1 MPKQVSRVFSFLRF
15 VLRRFNDDNCTQ
27 VAASLTYTTLLAL
40 VPLVT
45 IALTVAS
52 AFPVFSDLSVQ
63 LKIFILTNLMPEFAG
78 KIITVYMFKF
88 SNNAAQLTAI
98 GIVFLL
104 VTALMMMRTIE
115 RAFNIIWRVSRPR
128 PLIHR
133 FIIYWAMLTLSPLLI
148 GGSLSLSSYLVGLSL
163 GIAKQAPL
171 LDLAVLR
178 ITPVV
183 LTTLAFA
190 LLYLTLPTR
199 YVSRW
204 HALAGGLVASLGFEL
219 MKKVFALYIIHFASY
234 EVVYGAFA
242 SFPVFLLWI
251 YFSWL
256 VVLAGAVIAASLSYW
271 RGDAWLVKW
280 TPGRRFHDALR
291 VLREL
296 YRIHQAGGT
305 LTTRQ
310 LRQRINL
317 GMDVLEEI
325 LECASR
331 ADWVRKVNGSGWLL
345 AKSPHEIRLGDVYR
359 VFVFEPDK
367 KGGSGD
373 ELPIVQTLIEKF
385 EASMQTPLTAIFG
398 PSSEVG
404 QQHDS

>member
-1 MPKQVSRVFSFLRF
+1 MPNQVSRILSFLRF
-15 VLRRFNDDNCTQ
+15 VVRRFNEDNCTQ
-27 VAASLTYTTLLAL
+27 VSASLTYTTLLAL

-45 IALTVAS
+45 IALTMVS

-98 GIVFLL
+98 GIVFLV
-104 VTALMMMRTIE
+104 VTALMMMLTIE
-115 RAFNIIWRVSRPR
+115 RAFNSIWRVSRPR
-128 PLIHR
+128 PFMHR
-133 FIIYWAMLTLSPLLI
+133 FVIYWATLTLGPLLI

-163 GIAKQAPL
+163 GIAKQVPM
-171 LDLAVLR
+171 LDLALLR

-190 LLYLTLPTR
+190 LLYLTVPTR
-199 YVSRW
+199 YVPRW

-219 MKKVFALYIIHFASY
+219 MKKVFALYITHFASY
-234 EVVYGAFA
+234 EVVYGAFS

-256 VVLAGAVIAASLSYW
+256 VVLVGAVIAASLSYW
-271 RGDAWLVKW
+271 RGDAWLVKL

-296 YRIHQAGGT
+296 YQIHQIGGT

-310 LRQRINL
+310 LRQRIHL
-317 GMDVLEEI
+317 GLDELEEI
-325 LECASR
+325 LEYLAR
-331 ADWVRKVNGSGWLL
+331 ADWVRKVNGGGWLL
-345 AKSPHEIRLGDVYR
+345 AKNPHEIQVSDIYR
-359 VFVFEPDK
+359 AFVFEPGK
-367 KGGSGD
+367 STGEKLED
-373 ELPIVQTLIEKF
+373 ELPIVQTLVEKF
-385 EASMQTPLTAIFG
+385 ETSMDTPLTAIFDTRQA
-398 PSSEVG
+398 SL
-404 QQHDS
+404 

>member
-1 MPKQVSRVFSFLRF
+1 MPNQVSRILSFLRF
-15 VLRRFNDDNCTQ
+15 VLRRFNEDNCTQ

-40 VPLVT
+40 VPLIT
-45 IALTVAS
+45 IALTVVS

-98 GIVFLL
+98 GIVFLV
-104 VTALMMMRTIE
+104 VTALMMMLTIE
-115 RAFNIIWRVSRPR
+115 RAFNSIWRVSRPR
-128 PLIHR
+128 PSMHR
-133 FIIYWAMLTLSPLLI
+133 FVIYWATLTLGPLLI

-163 GIAKQAPL
+163 GIAKQVPM
-171 LDLAVLR
+171 LDLALLR

-190 LLYLTLPTR
+190 LLYLTVPTR
-199 YVSRW
+199 YVPRW

-219 MKKVFALYIIHFASY
+219 MKKVFALYITHFASY

-256 VVLAGAVIAASLSYW
+256 VVLVGAVIAASLSYW

-296 YRIHQAGGT
+296 YQVHQTGGT
-305 LTTRQ
+305 LTPRQ
-310 LRQRINL
+310 LRQRIHL
-317 GMDVLEEI
+317 GLDELEEI
-325 LECASR
+325 LECLSR
-331 ADWVRKVNGSGWLL
+331 GDWVRKVNGGGWLL
-345 AKSPHEIRLGDVYR
+345 SKNPHEIQVSDIYR
-359 VFVFEPDK
+359 AFVFEPGK
-367 KGGSGD
+367 PVGVQPED
-373 ELPIVQTLIEKF
+373 ELPIVQTLVEKF
-385 EASMQTPLTAIFG
+385 ESSMETPLTAIF
-398 PSSEVG
+398 ETR
-404 QQHDS
+404 QDDL